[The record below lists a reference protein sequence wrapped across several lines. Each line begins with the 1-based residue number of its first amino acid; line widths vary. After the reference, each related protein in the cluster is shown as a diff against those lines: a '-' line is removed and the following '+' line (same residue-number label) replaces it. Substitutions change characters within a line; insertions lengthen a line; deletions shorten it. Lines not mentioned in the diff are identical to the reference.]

1 MRLLSQGRLY
11 NMITSK
17 KWVNQVMNT
26 AVSKAIL
33 STQAVRKLGAIEMR
47 MALFHGNLNGST
59 QGTQAIFFMA
69 KVSNE
74 QFEMAAKY
82 LYEHY
87 VALQCAIKKIDD
99 DLWFYRSAAFVD
111 IPVRHL
117 QLEMSGDINTVISEC
132 VDQSIDASHALWRA
146 QLVSIGHDGQQVFLF
161 SAHHAIIDANGMH
174 DLANRFFQILSA
186 ILCGEPLPTLPLID
200 FPLAVDELL
209 QINSPPAVA
218 PLVEPRPHDEFCPI
232 HYRRTGWQFV
242 TLEQEQMAALHKA
255 LQADNIKLHS
265 LISAALCQ
273 ALHAQGVVAAHCN
286 FGTAVSLRFLQ
297 DANPA
302 YANPLGCYMSIAST
316 PLDVDDNLVDFARKY
331 DRELMH
337 KIFTSCLNKV
347 ETNYADFAAAT
358 HKIAQLE
365 NFSQGAGITNMGHIN
380 ITESYPGIEISDYLM
395 LANRVSA
402 NFSIVAHC
410 YDFLGKQQI
419 GLVYPKPCLAD
430 DVVARVA
437 ADLQNRLHH
446 YSQR

>member
-1 MRLLSQGRLY
+1 
-11 NMITSK
+11 MITQLFL
-17 KWVNQVMNT
+17 VTHVMNT
-26 AVSKAIL
+26 AVNNAIL

-47 MALFHGNLNGST
+47 MALFHANLNGST
-59 QGTQAIFFMA
+59 QGTQAIFFSA
-69 KVSNE
+69 NVSSE
-74 QFEMAAKY
+74 QFMKAANY
-82 LYEHY
+82 LYDHY
-87 VALQCAIKKIDD
+87 EALQCTIRKVDEE
-99 DLWFYRSAAFVD
+99 LWFYRSAVFSN

-117 QLEMSGDINTVISEC
+117 QLETSADINTVISEC
-132 VDQSIDASHALWRA
+132 LDQPIDPNKALWRA
-146 QLVSIGHDGQQVFLF
+146 QLVSLDHTGQKVFLF

-186 ILCGEPLPTLPLID
+186 VISNASLPRLQPIN

-209 QINSPPAVA
+209 QQNASPVVVPTA
-218 PLVEPRPHDEFCPI
+218 EPRPHDKSCPI
-232 HYRRTGWQFV
+232 NYRRTGWQFV
-242 TLEQEQMAALHKA
+242 TLKQEQIAALDKA

-297 DANPA
+297 DTNPE
-302 YANPLGCYMSIAST
+302 YSNPLGCYMSIATTS
-316 PLDVDDNLVDFARKY
+316 LDINDNLVDFARKY

-337 KIFTSCLNKV
+337 KIFTSCLNRV
-347 ETNYADFAAAT
+347 DTLYADFEAAT
-358 HKIAQLE
+358 HRIAQLE
-365 NFSQGAGITNMGHIN
+365 NFSQDAGITNMGHVA
-380 ITESYPGIEISDYLM
+380 ITETYPGIEISDYLM

-410 YDFLGKQQI
+410 YDFLGTQRI

-437 ADLQNRLHH
+437 ADLEKRLLS

>member
-1 MRLLSQGRLY
+1 
-11 NMITSK
+11 
-17 KWVNQVMNT
+17 MNT
-26 AVSKAIL
+26 AVNNALL
-33 STQAVRKLGAIEMR
+33 STQAVRKLGAIETR

-59 QGTQAIFFMA
+59 QGTQAIFFTA
-69 KVSNE
+69 NVSGE
-74 QFEMAAKY
+74 QFVTAAKY

-87 VALQCAIKKIDD
+87 AALQCTIRVIGEE
-99 DLWFYRSAAFVD
+99 LWFYRSASFID

-117 QLEMSGDINTVISEC
+117 QLEASADIDTVISEC
-132 VDQSIDASHALWRA
+132 LDQPIDSNRALWRA
-146 QLVSIGHDGQQVFLF
+146 QLVSVGDSRQQVFLF

-186 ILCGEPLPTLPLID
+186 IMTSEPLPDLQLID

-209 QINSPPAVA
+209 QTNPPSAVA
-218 PLVEPRPHDEFCPI
+218 PVFAPRPHDEFCPI
-232 HYRRTGWQFV
+232 NYRRTGWQFV
-242 TLEQEQMAALHKA
+242 TLEQEQVVALNKA
-255 LQADNIKLHS
+255 LQSDNIKLHS

-273 ALHAQGVVAAHCN
+273 ALHAQGVVAANCN

-302 YANPLGCYMSIAST
+302 YVNPLGCYMSIAST
-316 PLDVDDNLVDFARKY
+316 LLEVDDNLVNFARKY

-347 ETNYADFAAAT
+347 ETHYADFAAAT
-358 HKIAQLE
+358 LKIANLE
-365 NFSQGAGITNMGHIN
+365 NFSQGAGITNMGHVG
-380 ITESYPGIEISDYLM
+380 ITETYPGIEINDYLM

-410 YDFLGKQQI
+410 YDFRGKQRI

-430 DVVARVA
+430 DTVARVA
-437 ADLQNRLHH
+437 ADLHNRLQS
-446 YSQR
+446 YGQR

>member
-1 MRLLSQGRLY
+1 
-11 NMITSK
+11 
-17 KWVNQVMNT
+17 MNT
-26 AVSKAIL
+26 AVNNAIL

-59 QGTQAIFFMA
+59 QGTQAIFFTA
-69 KVSNE
+69 NASSE
-74 QFEMAAKY
+74 QFVTAAKY
-82 LYEHY
+82 LYDHY
-87 VALQCAIKKIDD
+87 SALQCAIRKIGEE
-99 DLWFYRSAAFVD
+99 LWFYRSAAFAD

-117 QLEMSGDINTVISEC
+117 QLETNTDINTVISEC
-132 VDQSIDASHALWRA
+132 LDQSIDANRALWRA
-146 QLVSIGHDGQQVFLF
+146 QLVSIGHSGQHVFLF

-186 ILCGEPLPTLPLID
+186 IINGDPLPTLQLID

-209 QINSPPAVA
+209 QTNSPPAVA
-218 PLVEPRPHDEFCPI
+218 PVLHPRPHDESCPI
-232 HYRRTGWQFV
+232 NYRRTGWQFV
-242 TLEQEQMAALHKA
+242 TLEQEQVVALNRA
-255 LQADNIKLHS
+255 LQTDNIKLHS

-297 DANPA
+297 DANPT
-302 YANPLGCYMSIAST
+302 YANPLGCYMSIAFT

-337 KIFTSCLNKV
+337 KIFTNCLNRV
-347 ETNYADFAAAT
+347 ETHYAEFEAAT
-358 HKIAQLE
+358 HRIAQLE
-365 NFSQGAGITNMGHIN
+365 NFSQGAGITNMGHVA
-380 ITESYPGIEISDYLM
+380 ITETYPGIEISDYLM

-410 YDFLGKQQI
+410 YDFLGKQRI

-437 ADLQNRLHH
+437 ADLQNRLQN

>member
-1 MRLLSQGRLY
+1 
-11 NMITSK
+11 
-17 KWVNQVMNT
+17 MNT
-26 AVSKAIL
+26 AVNNAIL
-33 STQAVRKLGAIEMR
+33 STEAVRKLGAIEMR

-59 QGTQAIFFMA
+59 QGTQAIFFSA
-69 KVSNE
+69 HVSSE
-74 QFEMAAKY
+74 QFVTAAKY
-82 LYEHY
+82 LYDHY
-87 VALQCAIKKIDD
+87 AALQCAIRKIDGE
-99 DLWFYRSAAFVD
+99 LWFYRSAAFAD
-111 IPVRHL
+111 IPVRYL
-117 QLEMSGDINTVISEC
+117 QLEMSGDINTIISEC
-132 VDQSIDASHALWRA
+132 LDQPIDASHALWRA
-146 QLVSIGHDGQQVFLF
+146 QLVSIDHSEQHVFLF

-186 ILCGEPLPTLPLID
+186 IISGDPLPTLQPID
-200 FPLAVDELL
+200 FPLPVDELL
-209 QINSPPAVA
+209 QTNAPPAVA
-218 PLVEPRPHDEFCPI
+218 PVVDPRPHDESCPVN
-232 HYRRTGWQFV
+232 YRRTGWQFV
-242 TLEQEQMAALHKA
+242 TLAHEQIAALNKA

-273 ALHAQGVVAAHCN
+273 ALRAQGVVAAHCN

-302 YANPLGCYMSIAST
+302 YANPLGCYMAIAST

-347 ETNYADFAAAT
+347 ETHYAEFEAAT
-358 HKIAQLE
+358 HRIAQLE
-365 NFSQGAGITNMGHIN
+365 NFSQGAGITNMGHVA
-380 ITESYPGIEISDYLM
+380 ITETYPGIEISDYLM

-410 YDFLGKQQI
+410 YDFLGKQRI

-437 ADLQNRLHH
+437 ADLQNRLHS
-446 YSQR
+446 YIQR